1 MRKLSVNR
9 KPLRNCAS
17 LAYRPAFGNAKGLIR
32 LIAGLALRARVGQR
46 QRLRKRPAT
55 ILASMAARGELPV
68 LFFGCWVSLARIPS
82 HSSVSEAMTWQLPV
96 INLRTGL
103 AGANHHARRRT
114 AEAHTYGT
122 RRRQG
127 VGILEKKW
135 FRKAA
140 ARFWLISN
148 LFLVRCKSIVRKT

>member
-17 LAYRPAFGNAKGLIR
+17 LAYWLAFGNAKRLTGLTVC
-32 LIAGLALRARVGQR
+32 LALRARAGQR

-68 LFFGCWVSLARIPS
+68 LFFGCWVSLARISS
-82 HSSVSEAMTWQLPV
+82 HYSVSKAMTCQLPF
-96 INLRTGL
+96 INLRNGGRL
-103 AGANHHARRRT
+103 ANHHARRRT

>member
-96 INLRTGL
+96 INLRIGL
-103 AGANHHARRRT
+103 AGASPIITLEGERPRPKPPERGAATVWAFLKRR
-114 AEAHTYGT
+114 GS
-122 RRRQG
+122 
-127 VGILEKKW
+127 EKQLP
-135 FRKAA
+135 A
-140 ARFWLISN
+140 SG
-148 LFLVRCKSIVRKT
+148 S